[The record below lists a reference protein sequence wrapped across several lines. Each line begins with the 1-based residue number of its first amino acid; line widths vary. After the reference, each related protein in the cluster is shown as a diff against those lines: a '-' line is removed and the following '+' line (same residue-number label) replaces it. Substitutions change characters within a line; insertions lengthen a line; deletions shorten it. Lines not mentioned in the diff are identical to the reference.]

1 MAKCE
6 EHDRE
11 RGNCAVCSPE
21 QVFRQYERKAGKR
34 NLSFG
39 LTLAEFEKL
48 TQAEC
53 FYCGEIPAMGIDR
66 RDNRIGY
73 NSRNS
78 VPACVECNF
87 MKRAMLE
94 HRFLARVKKI
104 AAHQTK
110 KEALRKQM
118 TQVPSIPEA
127 PQAVVLPETK
137 TLVV

>member
-6 EHDRE
+6 HDRV
-11 RGNCAVCSPE
+11 RQSCSVCSPE
-21 QVFRQYERKAGKR
+21 QVYRQYEYKARKR
-34 NLSFG
+34 NLSFS

-48 TQAEC
+48 TRAEC
-53 FYCGEIPAMGIDR
+53 FYCSEIPAMGIDR

-94 HRFLARVKKI
+94 HRFIARALKI
-104 AAHQTK
+104 AAHQK
-110 KEALRKQM
+110 KKQEALRKE
-118 TQVPSIPEA
+118 TAHTPTLSDP
-127 PQAVVLPETK
+127 PQAVV
-137 TLVV
+137 V

>member
-1 MAKCE
+1 MAKC

-11 RGNCAVCSPE
+11 RGNCSVCSPE
-21 QVFRQYERKAGKR
+21 QVFRQYQYKSGQRD
-34 NLSFG
+34 LTFS

-48 TQAEC
+48 TGAEC

-73 NSRNS
+73 NSRNC

-94 HRFLARVKKI
+94 HRFLARVMKI
-104 AAHQTK
+104 AAYQKK
-110 KEALRKQM
+110 KELRKQM
-118 TQVPSIPEA
+118 IEPQGPSLPYP
-127 PQAVVLPETK
+127 PQAVV
-137 TLVV
+137 V